1 MEELVA
7 ILVPLGCGMVLPLG
21 IVWMIAKRKMAED
34 QSRKEIIM
42 SALEKNPNVDVEE
55 LMLKLNAP
63 KKLLKEKLL
72 KKLLWGMLFFFAGIG
87 LIVVAIV
94 IGIYEKCLSDPLYF
108 TGMWGVILLA
118 IGMGLLAN
126 YKVGRKMLAEEMD
139 AELKNLQKK

>member
-1 MEELVA
+1 MINLA
-7 ILVPLGCGMVLPLG
+7 GILVPLGCGMVLPLG
-21 IVWMIAKRKMAED
+21 IVWMIVKRKMAED
-34 QSRKEIIM
+34 MSRKEIIL
-42 SALEKNPNVDVEE
+42 SALDKNPNVDVED
-55 LMLKLNAP
+55 LMLKLNPP

-72 KKLLWGMLFFFAGIG
+72 KKLLWGMLSFFAGVG
-87 LIVVAIV
+87 LIVAAIV
-94 IGIYEKCLSDPLYF
+94 IGICEECLSDPLYF

>member
-21 IVWMIAKRKMAED
+21 IVWMIVKRKMAED
-34 QSRKEIIM
+34 MSRKEIIL
-42 SALEKNPNVDVEE
+42 SALEKNPNVDLEE
-55 LMLKLNAP
+55 LMLKLNPP

-72 KKLLWGMLFFFAGIG
+72 KKLLLGMLFFFAGIG
-87 LIVVAIV
+87 LIVVAV
-94 IGIYEKCLSDPLYF
+94 VAAVCHMCPSDPCIM
-108 TGMWGVILLA
+108 TGTWGVILLA
-118 IGMGLLAN
+118 IGIGLLAN

>member
-1 MEELVA
+1 MKDLVT

-21 IVWMIAKRKMAED
+21 IVWIIVKQKMAED
-34 QSRKEIIM
+34 MSRKEIIL

-55 LMLKLNAP
+55 LMLKLNPP

-94 IGIYEKCLSDPLYF
+94 IGIYEKCLSDPLCF

-118 IGMGLLAN
+118 IGIGLLAN

>member
-1 MEELVA
+1 MKDLVA

-21 IVWMIAKRKMAED
+21 IVWIIVKQKMAED
-34 QSRKEIIM
+34 MSRKEIIL

-55 LMLKLNAP
+55 LMLKLNPP

-94 IGIYEKCLSDPLYF
+94 IGIYEKCLSDPLCF

-118 IGMGLLAN
+118 IGIGLLAN

>member
-1 MEELVA
+1 MEQLVA

-21 IVWMIAKRKMAED
+21 IVWLIVKRKMTED
-34 QSRKEIIM
+34 QSRKEIIL
-42 SALEKNPNVDVEE
+42 SALEKNPNVDLEE
-55 LMLKLNAP
+55 LMLKLNPP

-94 IGIYEKCLSDPLYF
+94 IGIIEGCLSDPIYM

-118 IGMGLLAN
+118 IGIGLLAN

-139 AELKNLQKK
+139 AELKNLQKM

>member
-1 MEELVA
+1 MVYLVQ
-7 ILVPLGCGMVLPLG
+7 LFVTLGCGVVLPLG
-21 IVWMIAKRKMAED
+21 IVWMIIKRKMAED
-34 QSRKEIIM
+34 MSRKEIIL

-55 LMLKLNAP
+55 LMQKLNPP

-87 LIVVAIV
+87 LIVAAIV
-94 IGIYEKCLSDPLYF
+94 IGICEECLSDPLYF

-126 YKVGRKMLAEEMD
+126 YNVGRKMLAEEMD

>member
-1 MEELVA
+1 MDQLVA
-7 ILVPLGCGMVLPLG
+7 ILVPLGCGMVLP
-21 IVWMIAKRKMAED
+21 IVIVSIISKRKMAED
-34 QSRKEIIM
+34 MSRKEIIL
-42 SALEKNPNVDVEE
+42 SALEKNPNVDVED
-55 LMLKLNAP
+55 LMLKLNPP

-72 KKLLWGMLFFFAGIG
+72 KKLLWGMLSFFAGVG
-87 LIVVAIV
+87 LIAAAIV
-94 IGIYEKCLSDPLYF
+94 IGICEECLSDPLYF

>member
-1 MEELVA
+1 MEDLVA
-7 ILVPLGCGMVLPLG
+7 ILVPLGCGMVLP
-21 IVWMIAKRKMAED
+21 IVIVSIISKRKMAED
-34 QSRKEIIM
+34 MSRKEIIL

-55 LMLKLNAP
+55 LMQKLNPP

-87 LIVVAIV
+87 LIVVAII
-94 IGIYEKCLSDPLYF
+94 IGICEKCLSDSLYF

-126 YKVGRKMLAEEMD
+126 YNVGRKMLAEEMD

>member
-1 MEELVA
+1 MEDLVA
-7 ILVPLGCGMVLPLG
+7 ILVSLGCGMVLPLG
-21 IVWMIAKRKMAED
+21 IVWIIVKRKMAED
-34 QSRKEIIM
+34 MSRKEIIL
-42 SALEKNPNVDVEE
+42 SALEKNPNVDLEE
-55 LMLKLNAP
+55 LMLKLNPP

-87 LIVVAIV
+87 LIVVAII
-94 IGIYEKCLSDPLYF
+94 IGICEKCLSDPLYF

-118 IGMGLLAN
+118 IGIGLLAN